1 MDFLLYVYDAIKQS
15 FIFEWASYRIHS
27 LLKEPAPYRLI
38 VAGMVL
44 SHGLLIAGMM
54 HDAVTRAP
62 SSRYDAVTPAPS
74 SRYDAGSSEQ
84 VFCTWLIREWNFAY
98 LHHIHTRES
107 PSEYSEGR
115 YWSTLMYVV
124 LKFLSCLQF
133 QYQTAGIRKLLVRW
147 CGLVALDSS
156 NLLACISLRKLGF
169 WYSSYIRWIFWPK
182 TDISGPK
189 TTFTFGW
196 TPCSG
201 HDREKLFK
209 EKSTL
214 FQNKYQSLKK
224 FWVFFLG

>member
-115 YWSTLMYVV
+115 YWSTLMIVV
-124 LKFLSCLQF
+124 LKFLSCQQF

-147 CGLVALDSS
+147 CGLILRHCNALLKHKAQKPGNWRLLLLQHLIWKKRAILKSGNS
-156 NLLACISLRKLGF
+156 FANL
-169 WYSSYIRWIFWPK
+169 
-182 TDISGPK
+182 
-189 TTFTFGW
+189 
-196 TPCSG
+196 
-201 HDREKLFK
+201 
-209 EKSTL
+209 KS
-214 FQNKYQSLKK
+214 KVQSLNSK
-224 FWVFFLG
+224 V